1 MQTSDAGL
9 YQGLCGYFSI
19 CWRQHFGVLPI
30 AIGKLQNMDIYTMT
44 DNKNLLLRNKAT
56 IVYSISLAFL
66 LFLLKWLE
74 LRFIIF
80 DHSFEIYI
88 GFIAVIFTALGI
100 WLALKLSRRDAFGTK
115 PKIETVVVEKEVY
128 VNRNENFVLDTSL
141 VSQLELSKR
150 ELEILSLLAQGHS
163 NQEIAAK
170 LFVSLSTVK
179 THIQNLFEKLDVKR
193 RTQALL
199 KNQDEFNKHVMTAPD
214 RQREFKGTDGT
225 VGYIYAW
232 SENRN
237 AGVGEKEIK
246 NIIEG
251 KSIET
256 EIRFVKPMAATAS
269 IIMETE
275 SLSDDQTKVY

>member
-1 MQTSDAGL
+1 
-9 YQGLCGYFSI
+9 
-19 CWRQHFGVLPI
+19 
-30 AIGKLQNMDIYTMT
+30 MDIYTMP
-44 DNKNLLLRNKAT
+44 DNKNLLLKNKAT

-80 DHSFEIYI
+80 DRSFEIYI

-100 WLALKLSRRDAFGTK
+100 WLALKLSK

-141 VSQLELSKR
+141 ISQLELSKR
-150 ELEILSLLAQGHS
+150 ELEILNVLAQGHS

-193 RTQALL
+193 RIQA
-199 KNQDEFNKHVMTAPD
+199 V
-214 RQREFKGTDGT
+214 
-225 VGYIYAW
+225 
-232 SENRN
+232 
-237 AGVGEKEIK
+237 EKAKKLNLI
-246 NIIEG
+246 
-251 KSIET
+251 
-256 EIRFVKPMAATAS
+256 P
-269 IIMETE
+269 
-275 SLSDDQTKVY
+275 

>member
-1 MQTSDAGL
+1 
-9 YQGLCGYFSI
+9 
-19 CWRQHFGVLPI
+19 
-30 AIGKLQNMDIYTMT
+30 MDIYTMA
-44 DNKNLLLRNKAT
+44 DKKNLLLRNKAT

-100 WLALKLSRRDAFGTK
+100 WLALKLSK
-115 PKIETVVVEKEVY
+115 PKIETVVVEKKVY
-128 VNRNENFVLDTSL
+128 VNRNENFILDTSL

-193 RTQALL
+193 RIQA
-199 KNQDEFNKHVMTAPD
+199 V
-214 RQREFKGTDGT
+214 
-225 VGYIYAW
+225 
-232 SENRN
+232 
-237 AGVGEKEIK
+237 EKAKRLNLI
-246 NIIEG
+246 
-251 KSIET
+251 
-256 EIRFVKPMAATAS
+256 P
-269 IIMETE
+269 
-275 SLSDDQTKVY
+275 

>member
-1 MQTSDAGL
+1 
-9 YQGLCGYFSI
+9 
-19 CWRQHFGVLPI
+19 
-30 AIGKLQNMDIYTMT
+30 MT

-100 WLALKLSRRDAFGTK
+100 WLALKLSK

-150 ELEILSLLAQGHS
+150 ELEILSLLAKGHS

-179 THIQNLFEKLDVKR
+179 THNQNLFEKLDVKR
-193 RTQALL
+193 RIQA
-199 KNQDEFNKHVMTAPD
+199 V
-214 RQREFKGTDGT
+214 
-225 VGYIYAW
+225 
-232 SENRN
+232 
-237 AGVGEKEIK
+237 EKAKRLHLI
-246 NIIEG
+246 
-251 KSIET
+251 
-256 EIRFVKPMAATAS
+256 P
-269 IIMETE
+269 
-275 SLSDDQTKVY
+275 